1 MKQNI
6 KNIFIFAILLLTVT
20 FARAEGNVNIITPTN
35 GTITSSING
44 TTVTLTATPD
54 AGYYIT
60 AKFITVEK
68 TVDGSMAGVRRHA
81 PGISEY
87 LTVTATDPNADST
100 KVTTYTF
107 ELPAGYDAEVTA
119 EFQEYI
125 AVENYSLKVNNVL
138 ITVNNKQDVLGDGDI
153 DNNVAPTVFYNSQ
166 TNTMVLTKATDLDI
180 QCYRSD
186 SLRIYL
192 LDSNTGKRIVS
203 HNGDCK
209 LIFTTDGVFPG
220 ELTLSDTD
228 DQVVRGFASTKLAYY
243 IQAEGLDT
251 NKGYVKVLLKPITND
266 RTEYTPIDDILEAEA
281 NQIAQQDP
289 NENVFINVIK
299 NDFLYTY
306 DINSESGPDPA
317 EKAFIIN
324 KSTSFQDVI
333 DALALLKT
341 SYIEYSKKVCG
352 ISCILPPG
360 EILLSVDAVCFGDAQ
375 LCLGIEGT
383 DPMVITPD
391 SVYKILLTKSTPAVL
406 FATIPQNKSNI
417 APDHRIGRKT
427 SAGVGFH
434 SVSLTPTQV
443 NSENTVS
450 SSAPGYPESTLSN
463 AAQVSSND
471 TYVTEQNTIEVIDQ
485 KTAEEE
491 EAKGGGSTGITPPNV
506 IIIDLRK
513 TAEPVYDLQ
522 GRLVTYPY
530 KPGVY
535 ISQGKKIVIK

>member
-6 KNIFIFAILLLTVT
+6 INIFVITALLFNVT
-20 FARAEGNVNIITPTN
+20 ASWAAGSVNITTTAN

-54 AGYYIT
+54 EGYYIT

-68 TVDGSMAGVRRHA
+68 TIDGSMAGIRRHA
-81 PGISEY
+81 PGMSEY
-87 LTVTATDPNADST
+87 LTVTPTDPDADST

-107 ELPAGYDAEVTA
+107 ELPTGYDAEVTA
-119 EFQEYI
+119 KFQ
-125 AVENYSLKVNNVL
+125 VYSTEDNFSIKVNNVL
-138 ITVNNKQDVLGDGDI
+138 ITVSNKQDVLGDGDV
-153 DNNVAPTVFYNSQ
+153 DNNIAPTVFYNSQ
-166 TNTMVLTKATDLDI
+166 TNTMVLTKAVDLDI

-186 SLRIYL
+186 SLRIFL

-203 HNGDCK
+203 HNSDCK

-220 ELTLSDTD
+220 ELTLSNTD
-228 DQVVRGFASTKLAYY
+228 GQVVSGFASTKLSYY

-251 NKGYVKVLLKPITND
+251 NNGYIKVLLKPITNN

-281 NQIAQQDP
+281 NQMAQQNP
-289 NENVFINVIK
+289 NENTFINIIK

-306 DINSESGPDPA
+306 DMNSESGPDPA
-317 EKAFIIN
+317 ERAFIIN

-333 DALALLKT
+333 EALALLKT
-341 SYIEYSKKVCG
+341 SYVEYSKKVCG

-360 EILLSVDAVCFGDAQ
+360 EILLSVDAVCFGNAQ

-383 DPMVITPD
+383 YPVVIMPD
-391 SVYKILLTKSTPAVL
+391 SVYKILLTVSTPAVL
-406 FATIPQNKSNI
+406 FASIPQNKSNI

-434 SVSLTPTQV
+434 SVSLTPTKINSDNTV
-443 NSENTVS
+443 NSL
-450 SSAPGYPESTLSN
+450 APGYPESTLRN
-463 AAQVSSND
+463 AAQVASND

-485 KTAEEE
+485 QTAEKES
-491 EAKGGGSTGITPPNV
+491 KGGGTTSITPPNT
-506 IIIDLRK
+506 ITIDLRK
-513 TAEPVYDLQ
+513 TTEPIYDLQ
-522 GRLVTYPY
+522 GRLVSYPC

-535 ISQGKKIVIK
+535 FTQGKKVVIK